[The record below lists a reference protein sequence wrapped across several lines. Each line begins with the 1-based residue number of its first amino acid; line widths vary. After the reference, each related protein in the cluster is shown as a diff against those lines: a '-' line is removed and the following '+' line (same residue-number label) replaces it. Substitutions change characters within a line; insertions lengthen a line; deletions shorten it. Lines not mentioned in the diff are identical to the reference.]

1 VAPDEV
7 PDRWKRVASA
17 RGRKGNFLLRPGEL
31 VVARQDARQVRAI
44 LRDWKPDP
52 ERHTREVV
60 VLTLPGAQDDRDG
73 KAVLAA
79 LAKVRKAT
87 KNRARVAPN
96 HVLVGESGGPNAY
109 RGTPRIRGGP
119 ATRPRPAKRPASLLD
134 LDGDGARAR
143 GRAAAVVGVLD
154 TGLWP
159 QKWLSRQV
167 ALRSGEQEV
176 LDAEPDG
183 FLDTEA
189 GHGTFV
195 TGLVLQVAPTAR
207 VHVVKVLDSEG
218 IGDDVSVAAGLERLP
233 EPVQILNLSLGGYT
247 GDDQPPLAL
256 AEKLLELRADGT
268 VIVAAA
274 GNDGTARPFWPAAL
288 KHVIA
293 VGAVE
298 PDGADWRRA
307 DFSNHG
313 WWVDACTIGADVL
326 SAFVDITTNVLPEG
340 GTVDFDEWAYWGG
353 TSMAAPIVAGA
364 IAALVARGS
373 TPADAAAEVLARG
386 ARAPLP
392 DFPLATRIDVTL
404 PS

>member
-1 VAPDEV
+1 VPPDEV

-31 VVARQDARQVRAI
+31 VVARADAQRVRA
-44 LRDWKPDP
+44 LLPEWKPDP

-60 VLTLPGAQDDRDG
+60 VLTLPGAQDDREA

-79 LAKVRKAT
+79 LARVRKAT
-87 KNRARVAPN
+87 RNRARVAPN
-96 HVLVGESGGPNAY
+96 HVLVGESGGPNTF

-119 ATRPRPAKRPASLLD
+119 ATRPRPAKPPRTLQALD
-134 LDGDGARAR
+134 RDGRR
-143 GRAAAVVGVLD
+143 GGGTAVVGVLD

-159 QKWLSRQV
+159 QKWLQPRV
-167 ALRSGEQEV
+167 PVRAGEEEV

-189 GHGTFV
+189 GHGTFI
-195 TGLVLQVAPTAR
+195 TGLVLQVAPSAR
-207 VHVVKVLDSEG
+207 VHVAKVLDSEG
-218 IGDDVSVAAGLERLP
+218 IGDDVSVASGLERLP

-274 GNDGTARPFWPAAL
+274 GNDGTSRPFWPAAL

-298 PDGADWRRA
+298 NDGTAWRRA

-313 WWVDACTIGADVL
+313 WWVDACTVGADVV
-326 SAFVDITTNVLPEG
+326 SSFVDITTNVLPEG
-340 GTVDFDEWAYWGG
+340 GTMDFDEWAAWGG

-386 ARAPLP
+386 ERAPLP
-392 DFPLATRIDVTL
+392 DFPLATRIDVAL
-404 PS
+404 PT

>member
-7 PDRWKRVASA
+7 PESWKRVASA
-17 RGRKGNFLLRPGEL
+17 RGRKGQFLLRPGEL
-31 VVARQDARQVRAI
+31 VVAREDAKRVRQ
-44 LRDWKPDP
+44 LLPDWKPDP
-52 ERHTREVV
+52 EKRTREVV
-60 VLTLPGAQDDRDG
+60 VLTLPGAQDDRDA
-73 KAVLAA
+73 KVVLAA
-79 LAKVRKAT
+79 LARVRKAT

-96 HVLVGESGGPNAY
+96 HVLVGESGGPNAF
-109 RGTPRIRGGP
+109 RGTPRTRGGP
-119 ATRPRPAKRPASLLD
+119 ATRPRPAKPPSTLRELGR
-134 LDGDGARAR
+134 DGGR
-143 GRAAAVVGVLD
+143 GGTAVVGVLD

-159 QKWLSRQV
+159 QTWLSRRV
-167 ALRSGEQEV
+167 ALRSGEEEV
-176 LDAEPDG
+176 LDVQPDG

-274 GNDGTARPFWPAAL
+274 GNDATSRPFWPAAL

-298 PDGADWRRA
+298 PDRTDWRRV

-373 TPADAAAEVLARG
+373 TPADAATEVLARG

>member
-1 VAPDEV
+1 MPLDEV
-7 PDRWKRVASA
+7 PESWKRVASA
-17 RGRKGNFLLRPGEL
+17 RGRKGQFLLRPGEL
-31 VVARQDARQVRAI
+31 VVARQDAKQVRTI

-79 LAKVRKAT
+79 LARVRKAT

-119 ATRPRPAKRPASLLD
+119 ATRPRPAKPPVTLRELGRD
-134 LDGDGARAR
+134 R
-143 GRAAAVVGVLD
+143 GGTAVVGVLD

-159 QKWLSRQV
+159 QKWLSRHV
-167 ALRSGEQEV
+167 ALRSGEEEV
-176 LDAEPDG
+176 LDAQADG

-195 TGLVLQVAPTAR
+195 TGLVLQVAPSAR

-298 PDGADWRRA
+298 PDEAAWRRA

-326 SAFVDITTNVLPEG
+326 SSFVDITTNVLPEG

-386 ARAPLP
+386 ERAPLP

-404 PS
+404 PA